1 MAGLEK
7 GKRQRVLVVDDEKS
21 CRELLSQVLTEMGC
35 DVILAPSGHE
45 ALQEVVKNSFDLV
58 FTDLNMTGMDGW
70 RLAEEIR
77 RRNGTVPIVLVTG
90 AEKAAITQKMRSSSI
105 DEVVLKP
112 FNWDDILDILANRF
126 PM

>member
-1 MAGLEK
+1 MAGLKK
-7 GKRQRVLVVDDEKS
+7 GRRQRVLVVDDEKN

-45 ALQEVVKNSFDLV
+45 ALQEVGKNCFDLV
-58 FTDLNMTGMDGW
+58 FTDLNMKGMDGW

-77 RRNGTVPIVLVTG
+77 RLNGTVPIVLVTG
-90 AEKAAITQKMRSSSI
+90 AEKAAITQKMRSTSI
-105 DEVVLKP
+105 DEVVFKP
-112 FNWDDILDILANRF
+112 FNWDDILAIISNRF